1 MEMSHFKVGEVL
13 HTAWRVFLRA
23 ISQTTD
29 FRTLGA
35 CWLVSSLWTWSSVTN
50 RSLWV
55 RRALEDLALV
65 QALVQQVDPS
75 ECQTLRNQSSSDNL
89 PSAVR
94 DSHKF
99 EEGHC

>member
-1 MEMSHFKVGEVL
+1 MVGVFFVDVVL
-13 HTAWRVFLRA
+13 
-23 ISQTTD
+23 SD
-29 FRTLGA
+29 KYE
-35 CWLVSSLWTWSSVTN
+35 LV
-50 RSLWV
+50 V